1 MIHEV
6 WRVRKNTWADSP
18 CHSILQNTTL
28 DPIDTAWE
36 RNCSKHP
43 LRRSGSDAFNCSM
56 NGTRLPFCFRSR
68 LRVFFFKWLFRGGVF
83 FMVFPIN
90 STPKSFKSRLVSPR
104 RPLIQ
109 IRVVI
114 LLTITSGPGA
124 TRLAPSP
131 VKCCHGGWGWSGG
144 ASSAQKALEIS
155 VRPWIMEINSKN
167 QP

>member
-68 LRVFFFKWLFRGGVF
+68 LRVFFLNGCLEVVCFSWCFLSIQPQKASNHGWFLHGGL
-83 FMVFPIN
+83 
-90 STPKSFKSRLVSPR
+90 SSRSESLS
-104 RPLIQ
+104 
-109 IRVVI
+109 
-114 LLTITSGPGA
+114 SS
-124 TRLAPSP
+124 PSP
-131 VKCCHGGWGWSGG
+131 VAQVPRALHRVR
-144 ASSAQKALEIS
+144 SSAATGVGAGLAGHLPPK
-155 VRPWIMEINSKN
+155 RHWKFP
-167 QP
+167 